1 MENFNVPNQLENPLM
16 LNRVATNAIEGLIQ
30 FAGLS
35 NVKILNAQ
43 SNPYTVDQGQ
53 PGDVPT
59 QKFISKL
66 GTVVYSNLIF
76 NAGREMEGV
85 VVIQEWQDFRIDDAL
100 FSITQTKKLVET
112 EIQGKDGVVVEYIG
126 LGAYQIQITGRI
138 TGGYNVYEKEL
149 VAQLK
154 NILKAARPLAVT
166 SWYLQNLDITDVVIK
181 EFNFGQVEGEYST
194 QYFTINCQ
202 SDQVVEATITGQ

>member
-1 MENFNVPNQLENPLM
+1 MENFKVPDQLENPLI
-16 LNRVATNAIEGLIQ
+16 LNRVATNAISGLVQ
-30 FAGLS
+30 FAVLS
-35 NVKILNAQ
+35 NVKILDAQ
-43 SNPYTVDQGQ
+43 SNPYTVDQGKE
-53 PGDVPT
+53 GDVPT

-76 NAGREMEGV
+76 NAGKELEGSIVVRE
-85 VVIQEWQDFRIDDAL
+85 WKDFRIDDAL
-100 FSITQTKKLVET
+100 FSVSQAKKLVET

-126 LGAYQIQITGRI
+126 LGAFQIQITGRI

-149 VAQLK
+149 VAELK
-154 NILKAARPLAVT
+154 NILKAGQPLAIT

-181 EFNFGQVEGEYST
+181 DFNFGQVEGEYST

-202 SDQVVEATITGQ
+202 SDQIVEATITGQ